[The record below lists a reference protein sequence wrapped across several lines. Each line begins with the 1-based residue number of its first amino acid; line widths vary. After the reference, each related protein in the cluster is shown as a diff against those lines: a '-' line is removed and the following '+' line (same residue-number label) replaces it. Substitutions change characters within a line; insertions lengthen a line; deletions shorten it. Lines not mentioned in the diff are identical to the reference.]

1 MLSFNEEFIIKY
13 IENSCTTEE
22 VESLSVWIL
31 LSDENKEHFLTIKKL
46 YNLKKINHYSQPLQL
61 ESALGKFNQQIEDS
75 KKNQKRQFI
84 LGFTKYAALVVLFFG
99 ISFLFWLKMNTNVE
113 QSAELYTVNV
123 AKRSPVKVVTLP
135 DGTKVWLNS
144 GSSFQYPVSFSK
156 TERNVKLKGEAF
168 FEVKTDSL
176 RPFIVQADSLRV
188 KVYGTSFNINTDT
201 YDKTIETTLV
211 TGCVAVQNSNGKDL
225 AILRPDQMAIY
236 NSQTKNI
243 EIDRV
248 NAKLY
253 TSWRLGLITFEKVS
267 INEITNKLQEFYQV
281 NIIINKGRKID
292 NKYNFVF
299 RKNQSIDQVLEML
312 KFVTPINYKK
322 YGDTIYVNL
331 K

>member
-13 IENSCTTEE
+13 IENKCTTEE
-22 VESLSVWIL
+22 VKCLLEWLL

-61 ESALGKFNQQIEDS
+61 NSALEKFNEQIES
-75 KKNQKRQFI
+75 SQNKQKRQFI
-84 LGFTKYAALVVLFFG
+84 LRVTKYAALVVFLFG
-99 ISFLFWLKMNTNVE
+99 ISFLFWLRMDKNVE
-113 QSAELYTVNV
+113 QSTELYTLNV
-123 AKRSPVKVVTLP
+123 AKSSPVKVVTLP
-135 DGTKVWLNS
+135 DGTKVWLNN
-144 GSSFQYPVSFSK
+144 GSSFQYPASFSK
-156 TERNVKLKGEAF
+156 TERNVKLTGEAF

-176 RPFIVQADSLRV
+176 HPFIVNVDSLRV

-201 YDKTIETTLV
+201 YDRTIETTLV
-211 TGCVAVQNSNGKDL
+211 TGCVAVQSSNGKDL
-225 AILRPDQMAIY
+225 AILHPDQMATY
-236 NSQTKNI
+236 NNQTGNI

-253 TSWRLGLITFEKVS
+253 TSWRSGLIMFEKAS
-267 INEITNKLQEFYQV
+267 INEITNKLQELYQV

-312 KFVTPINYKK
+312 KFVTPIKYKK
-322 YGDTIYVNL
+322 YDNTIYINL